1 MKLSIALLT
10 LLFAFVALTNAQ
22 ETGSTGA
29 ATGAATGPEPSKAE
43 EAKVEKA
50 KKAEM
55 EHTVATAKTEKVN
68 EIKKVVE
75 VAISET
81 NKYAGE
87 QKTVCATEEAE
98 SKKWAKEADPEAS
111 EKARLERRKGKQ
123 ALLEAIEYRQK
134 ILKKFL
140 DKLYAARYT
149 LGDSIHRTNNIYFS
163 AYDANVNTQIQAHNA
178 IRFLGIASVG
188 KYNRGSMGIFVPIKL
203 PNIHDDEKEEA
214 AQEKKE
220 GVEGVTGGEA
230 TGATGGVDSD
240 ASPEV
245 QHQKTLIANNHAEY
259 KAAKQRQLMEVQ
271 SKVDTKTANCVGA
284 ECDADY
290 KATFVLYKLA
300 FDTDCANYKIYDV
313 QQRTPLALY
322 REGLKHL
329 IKVREDKL
337 KALEKQAAEL
347 RASLA
352 DPGQTLAELFPLID
366 QHIKIQDVACKKM
379 PINTAKVLKEL
390 KEMQADI
397 AAGKFNCEIEGGE
410 TPISATGSSSAESEK
425 DAKAEQSKNE
435 EVKKETAGAS
445 SGPAEGEKKE
455 EDKSPEPAKAATG
468 ASAEKK
474 TTVDS
479 KSSASGSTGITNSVE
494 EVFDGNAKL

>member
-1 MKLSIALLT
+1 M
-10 LLFAFVALTNAQ
+10 
-22 ETGSTGA
+22 
-29 ATGAATGPEPSKAE
+29 
-43 EAKVEKA
+43 
-50 KKAEM
+50 
-55 EHTVATAKTEKVN
+55 
-68 EIKKVVE
+68 
-75 VAISET
+75 
-81 NKYAGE
+81 
-87 QKTVCATEEAE
+87 
-98 SKKWAKEADPEAS
+98 
-111 EKARLERRKGKQ
+111 RKQ
-123 ALLEAIEYRQK
+123 
-134 ILKKFL
+134 
-140 DKLYAARYT
+140 
-149 LGDSIHRTNNIYFS
+149 SS
-163 AYDANVNTQIQAHNA
+163 NVNTQIQAHNA

-203 PNIHDDEKEEA
+203 PNIHDDEKAEA

-397 AAGKFNCEIEGGE
+397 AAGKFSCEIEGGE
-410 TPISATGSSSAESEK
+410 KDISATGSADDK
-425 DAKAEQSKNE
+425 DAKAEAAKTAA
-435 EVKKETAGAS
+435 VAKETEAAAS
-445 SGPAEGEKKE
+445 SGPAEKKE
-455 EDKSPEPAKAATG
+455 EDKTP
-468 ASAEKK
+468 SA
-474 TTVDS
+474 
-479 KSSASGSTGITNSVE
+479 
-494 EVFDGNAKL
+494 

>member
-1 MKLSIALLT
+1 MKVTSFLLLFVAFIAL
-10 LLFAFVALTNAQ
+10 VNAQ
-22 ETGSTGA
+22 QTGS
-29 ATGAATGPEPSKAE
+29 TGAATGPEPSKAE

-50 KKAEM
+50 KKEEM
-55 EHTVATAKTEKVN
+55 EHTVANQKASQIT
-68 EIKKVVE
+68 EIKKVVAN
-75 VAISET
+75 AITDT

-87 QKTVCATEEAE
+87 QKAACTIEEAE
-98 SKKWAKEADPEAS
+98 SKKWAKEADPEAA

-140 DKLYAARYT
+140 DKLYAARFT

-178 IRFLGIASVG
+178 IRFLGVASIG

-214 AQEKKE
+214 AAEKKD
-220 GVEGVTGGEA
+220 GVEGVTGGAA

-271 SKVDTKTANCVGA
+271 SKVDSKTANCVGA

-300 FDTDCANYKIYDV
+300 FDTDCANYKVYDV
-313 QQRTPLALY
+313 EQRTPLALY

-329 IKVREDKL
+329 IKVREEKL

-379 PINTAKVLKEL
+379 PINTEKVLKEL
-390 KEMQADI
+390 KSMQADI
-397 AAGKFNCEIEGGE
+397 AAGKFSCEIEGGE
-410 TPISATGSSSAESEK
+410 KDISATGSADDK
-425 DAKAEQSKNE
+425 DAKAEAAKTAAVAKETEAAASSGPAD
-435 EVKKETAGAS
+435 KKEEDKTPSAAS
-445 SGPAEGEKKE
+445 SGPAE
-455 EDKSPEPAKAATG
+455 
-468 ASAEKK
+468 KK
-474 TTVDS
+474 TTTDES
-479 KSSASGSTGITNSVE
+479 KSSSSGATGSTGITNSVE
-494 EVFDGNAKL
+494 EVFDGQAQ

>member
-1 MKLSIALLT
+1 
-10 LLFAFVALTNAQ
+10 
-22 ETGSTGA
+22 
-29 ATGAATGPEPSKAE
+29 
-43 EAKVEKA
+43 
-50 KKAEM
+50 M
-55 EHTVATAKTEKVN
+55 EHTVANQKAAQVT
-68 EIKKVVE
+68 EIKKVVAS
-75 VAISET
+75 AIADT

-87 QKTVCATEEAE
+87 QKTACNTEEAE
-98 SKKWAKEADPEAS
+98 SKKWAKEADPEAA
-111 EKARLERRKGKQ
+111 EKARLERRKGKK

-140 DKLYAARYT
+140 DKLYAARFT

-178 IRFLGIASVG
+178 IRFLGVASIG

-214 AQEKKE
+214 LAEKKE
-220 GVEGVTGGEA
+220 GVEGVTGA
-230 TGATGGVDSD
+230 TGGATGGVDSD

-245 QHQKTLIANNHAEY
+245 QRQKTLIANNHAEY

-271 SKVDTKTANCVGA
+271 SKVDSKTANCVGA

-300 FDTDCANYKIYDV
+300 FDTDCANYKVYDV
-313 QQRTPLALY
+313 EQRTPLALY

-329 IKVREDKL
+329 IKVREEKL

-379 PINTAKVLKEL
+379 PINTEKVLKEL
-390 KEMQADI
+390 KSMQADI
-397 AAGKFNCEIEGGE
+397 AAGKFSCEIEGGE
-410 TPISATGSSSAESEK
+410 KDISATGSADDK
-425 DAKAEQSKNE
+425 DAKAEAAKTAA
-435 EVKKETAGAS
+435 VAKETEAAS
-445 SGPAEGEKKE
+445 SGPAEKKE
-455 EDKSPEPAKAATG
+455 EDKAPAD
-468 ASAEKK
+468 ASSGPAEKK
-474 TTVDS
+474 TTTDAD
-479 KSSASGSTGITNSVE
+479 KSSSSGATGSTGITNSVE
-494 EVFDGNAKL
+494 EVFDGQAQ